1 MREYV
6 KPTMEGEVFAA
17 NEYIA
22 SECGDTEYGKYL
34 FTCDAPAGNLYYY
47 GQGWW
52 GTESYLLG
60 SYTPCNKKHEAD
72 KTSEFVDGFVDYNG
86 NKQED
91 EGEAVIV
98 WIERGWWGGIANAH
112 ATTNINQDSWEVV
125 KS

>member
-22 SECGDTEYGKYL
+22 SECGSTEYGKYL
-34 FTCDAPAGNLYYY
+34 FTCDAPAGRLYYY
-47 GQGWW
+47 DNW
-52 GTESYLLG
+52 GDAHRLG
-60 SYTPCNKKHEAD
+60 SYTPCEKKHEAD
-72 KTSEFVDGFVDYNG
+72 MASEFPKGFIDYNRNG
-86 NKQED
+86 REE

-98 WIERGWWGGIANAH
+98 WIERSPWGSIRNAH